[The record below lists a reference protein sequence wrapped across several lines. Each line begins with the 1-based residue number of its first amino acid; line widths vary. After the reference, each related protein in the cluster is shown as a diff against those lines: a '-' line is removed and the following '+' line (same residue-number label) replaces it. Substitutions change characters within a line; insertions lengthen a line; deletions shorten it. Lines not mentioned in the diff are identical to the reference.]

1 MKKYFYIFIL
11 FFIQATVLSCT
22 DEEIYESP
30 TDGKSSIKITLNVP
44 VDNGKTRGLIYGPD
58 EVPVDGESEIK
69 DIYVLAFDKESKS
82 YLGKFQSYIT
92 NNTLVANVNLT
103 EDEFK
108 ELTIVVLTN
117 LEKLTNG
124 YEIIG
129 QINAFE
135 KGAQSKEEI
144 LKSLKYTF
152 NEIWDLNGRPLPMWG
167 ETDITPVR
175 NSIAT
180 GEVNLYRAISK
191 INVVVNYGKGRKK
204 GWSRSIQVE
213 KRPCILCPY

>member
-92 NNTLVANVNLT
+92 NNTLVA
-103 EDEFK
+103 
-108 ELTIVVLTN
+108 I
-117 LEKLTNG
+117 
-124 YEIIG
+124 
-129 QINAFE
+129 
-135 KGAQSKEEI
+135 
-144 LKSLKYTF
+144 
-152 NEIWDLNGRPLPMWG
+152 
-167 ETDITPVR
+167 
-175 NSIAT
+175 
-180 GEVNLYRAISK
+180 
-191 INVVVNYGKGRKK
+191 
-204 GWSRSIQVE
+204 
-213 KRPCILCPY
+213 

>member
-82 YLGKFQSYIT
+82 YLGKFQSYIML
-92 NNTLVANVNLT
+92 NFRSKYIGRYDSLDDAARARKSA
-103 EDEFK
+103 EF
-108 ELTIVVLTN
+108 LYGFHPQPRTI
-117 LEKLTNG
+117 K
-124 YEIIG
+124 IPPM
-129 QINAFE
+129 
-135 KGAQSKEEI
+135 
-144 LKSLKYTF
+144 LK
-152 NEIWDLNGRPLPMWG
+152 
-167 ETDITPVR
+167 
-175 NSIAT
+175 
-180 GEVNLYRAISK
+180 
-191 INVVVNYGKGRKK
+191 
-204 GWSRSIQVE
+204 
-213 KRPCILCPY
+213 